1 MNIWIIGASAGIG
14 RQIAIDYLNQG
25 HNVAI
30 SSRNEDSLKQIPSQA
45 NARNEKALILPL
57 DVLDESAIKD
67 SFDQIIAKW
76 QKIDLFIY
84 SSGIYEPMTIDNID
98 TQHAKKTINVNLTAI
113 FDFLGLVIPH
123 MKKNGSGQIGLIASV
138 AGYVGLP
145 KSYAYGASKAA
156 IINLAQGLHGD
167 LQRANI
173 DISVINPG
181 FVKTRLTDKNKFKMP
196 FIITPQKASQ
206 AIIKGL
212 ENKVFDINFPK
223 KFTFFLKFL
232 AILPNFIL
240 LKILKNIKD

>member
-14 RQIAIDYLNQG
+14 RQIAIDYLKQG
-25 HNVAI
+25 HNVAL
-30 SSRNEDSLKQIPSQA
+30 SSRGEDSLKTIPDEADVS
-45 NARNEKALILPL
+45 NENALILPL
-57 DVLDESAIKD
+57 DVLKEKEIQK
-67 SFDQIIAKW
+67 SFDKIIDQW

-84 SSGIYEPMTIDNID
+84 SSGIYEPMSIDNID
-98 TQHAKKTINVNLTAI
+98 TKHAKKTINVNLTAI

-123 MKKNGSGQIGLIASV
+123 MKENGSGQIGLIASV

-145 KSYAYGASKAA
+145 RSYAYGASKAA

-167 LQRANI
+167 LKRINI
-173 DISVINPG
+173 DLSVINPG
-181 FVKTRLTDKNKFKMP
+181 FVKTRLTDKNKFEMP
-196 FIITPQKASQ
+196 FIITPQKASK

-223 KFTFFLKFL
+223 RFTLFVRFL

-240 LKILKNIKD
+240 LRVLKKID